1 MAVVNQ
7 WLLPDGIEDVLPEQA
22 LKMEKLRRQALDLYY
37 SWGYDL
43 VIPPLVEFTESLLSG
58 TGSDLDLM
66 TFKLTDQVSGRMMG
80 VRADITPQT
89 SRMDSHSLKRKG
101 PSRLSYVGPVL
112 YTKPRYP
119 LESRSPIQ
127 IGVELYGE
135 SRLSADIEVIRL
147 MVETLAL
154 AGLKNPRLDLGHVG
168 IYESLLE
175 VLSLSDQKEKE
186 LFDLIQRKSIPELNF
201 WISENIQD
209 SVYAKMLRS
218 LIDLAGDISV
228 LDKAREFLTEAPAEV
243 ELALDELQSVA
254 NALKISNPEMELCFD
269 LSELR
274 GYHYH
279 TGLVFAAYA
288 PGVGQ
293 AVGNGG
299 RYDHVGKNFGRSRA
313 ATGFNMSL
321 HMLVQFTQNQKD
333 LPSAIFSP
341 VTDSHDQHKVI
352 QKLRLSGDRV
362 ILGFPNQ
369 EPDYDELGCDRQLIL
384 VDGKF
389 QLLPV

>member
-7 WLLPDGIEDVLPEQA
+7 WLLPDGIEDVLPKQA
-22 LKMEKLRRQALDLYY
+22 LKIEGLRRRVLDLYH

-58 TGSDLDLM
+58 TGSDLDLI
-66 TFKLTDQVSGRMMG
+66 TFKLTDQVSGRTMG

-89 SRMDSHSLKRKG
+89 SRMDAHSLKRKG
-101 PSRLSYVGPVL
+101 PSRLCYAGPVL

-119 LESRSPIQ
+119 LGGRSPIQ
-127 IGVELYGE
+127 IGIELYGE
-135 SRLSADIEVIRL
+135 SRLAADIEVIRL
-147 MVETLAL
+147 MVETLSL
-154 AGLKNPRLDLGHVG
+154 VGLKGPRLDLGHVG

-175 VLSLSDQKEKE
+175 VLDLSNQQEKE
-186 LFDLIQRKSIPELNF
+186 LFSLVQAKSIPEIDS
-201 WISENIQD
+201 WIAVNIKNI
-209 SVYAKMLRS
+209 SYGKMLRS
-218 LIDLAGDISV
+218 LVDLAGDITV
-228 LDKAREFLTEAPAEV
+228 LDRARKLLAEAPAEI

-254 NALKISNPEMELCFD
+254 SALKASNPELELCFD

-279 TGLVFAAYA
+279 TGLVFAVYA

-293 AVGNGG
+293 AIGNGG
-299 RYDHVGKNFGRSRA
+299 RYDDVGESFGRSRA

-321 HMLVQFTQNQKD
+321 QTLVQFDHEEGGLALGVFASTTNDVDQY
-333 LPSAIFSP
+333 AII
-341 VTDSHDQHKVI
+341 K
-352 QKLRLSGDRV
+352 KLRLSGDRV
-362 ILGFPNQ
+362 VSGFPDQKPNYQ
-369 EPDYDELGCDRQLIL
+369 ELGCDRQLVL

-389 QLLPV
+389 QVIPI